1 MDEFSLIDTYFKSI
15 QCNRDDVVFGIGDDA
30 ACLEVPAGM
39 QLLVST
45 DTLVDNVHFL
55 TSWGPYDIASRA
67 VRTTISDIAA
77 MGGTPSW
84 LSLALTLPEFDASW
98 LHSFS
103 QGLKEVLDSFNISL
117 IGGDTTR
124 GPLSITLTIH
134 GLVPK
139 NKSVR
144 RKGAAPGDSIYVSGE
159 LGGAAFA
166 LVSEHRTDLD
176 STDKQLLMK
185 KLLHPEPRIDM
196 IHELQTYASAAIDIS
211 DGLSSDLS
219 HICKASQV
227 GACLDLGSI
236 PLHPLIAKYQ
246 SSCDLLLPRS
256 DLSMP
261 TSRGLSAESS
271 DVGRFLDTM
280 DKLRDVESNKAITN
294 NQTNSGLDFALHG
307 GDDYEICFTVSPENE
322 ADFLLSL
329 ASKNINGFRI
339 GVIEETLGLRGSTA
353 KGEIIR
359 IEPKG
364 YNHFKE

>member
-15 QCNRDDVVFGIGDDA
+15 QRNREDVVFGIGDDA

-45 DTLVDNVHFL
+45 DTLVDKVHFL
-55 TSWGPYDIASRA
+55 TTWGPYDIASRS

-103 QGLKEVLDSFNISL
+103 QGLKEVLDNFNISL

-139 NKSVR
+139 HKCVR
-144 RKGAAPGDSIYVSGE
+144 RKGAAPGDSIYVSGD

-166 LVSEHRTDLD
+166 LVSEHRTDMNN
-176 STDKQLLMK
+176 TDKQLLMK

-196 IHELQTYASAAIDIS
+196 IHDLQTYASAAIDIS

-227 GACLDLGSI
+227 GAHLDLNSI
-236 PLHPLIAKYQ
+236 PLYPLITKY
-246 SSCDLLLPRS
+246 
-256 DLSMP
+256 
-261 TSRGLSAESS
+261 
-271 DVGRFLDTM
+271 
-280 DKLRDVESNKAITN
+280 
-294 NQTNSGLDFALHG
+294 QTNSGLDFALHG

-329 ASKNINGFRI
+329 ASKNTHCFRI
-339 GVIEETLGLRGSTA
+339 GLIEETLGLRGMMA
-353 KGEIIR
+353 NGEMMI

-364 YNHFKE
+364 YNHVESK